1 MLHFEFFELR
11 FVSCCVYV
19 GDFRW
24 DVNTFACSDRACGTF
39 WELNDFIAVFNRL
52 NSIGR
57 EGLVLNVR
65 DLGT

>member
-1 MLHFEFFELR
+1 MGCEHIVDMVAWILR
-11 FVSCCVYV
+11 ARIGRV
-19 GDFRW
+19 GL
-24 DVNTFACSDRACGTF
+24 F

-65 DLGT
+65 DLGTVN